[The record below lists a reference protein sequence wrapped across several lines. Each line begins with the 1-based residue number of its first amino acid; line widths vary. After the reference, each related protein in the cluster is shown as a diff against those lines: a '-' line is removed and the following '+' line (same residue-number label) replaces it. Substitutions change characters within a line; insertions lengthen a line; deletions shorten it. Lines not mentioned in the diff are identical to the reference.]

1 MERQNAELKQNH
13 LGPTTTTVSA
23 SLDPH
28 SESGQEG
35 RVGGGAVRHDDNENE
50 DNQGNQT
57 VFILLL
63 D

>member
-13 LGPTTTTVSA
+13 LGPATTA

-35 RVGGGAVRHDDNENE
+35 RAGGGAVRHDDNENE